1 MGLLNLLLGK
11 SGNQSQPTTPDV
23 ETKNVRGVE
32 VKVLEIGTPGTEI
45 YAGYISEEYLREL
58 TGKEWA
64 DKVDMMRRSDANIRM
79 VLNAIKLP
87 LKSSPWTIAVK
98 EKTEEAELQKK
109 LFEKILFEDMNK
121 SFTQLLGEIL
131 TCLDFGYSIF
141 DITHAI
147 KSDSDL
153 GGYNGLKSLGYR
165 SQRTIDRWNL
175 NESRDLESITQT
187 AYGDEGG
194 AFELDAR
201 FILHFAPEREGDN
214 FEGVSILRACYG
226 PWFRKNEFLKKLS
239 IGIEKFAV
247 PTAVLT
253 VPEGTEG
260 KPEMAAAKKA
270 LACYTSGATNYL
282 ILPEGFKLSF
292 NNVSVD
298 VEKIRAAIN
307 AENQE
312 MVNSILA
319 SFLLLGQ
326 NGAGSLALAG
336 SLSDFFSQTI
346 QYIADHISEQ
356 FDRKIFK
363 PLVQMNFGHGR
374 VLVDLK
380 CDGLE
385 HRANEAWANM
395 VNGFISTGAIKADED
410 IEKNLREKLKL
421 PPVRED
427 ELAGIG
433 APGSLT
439 PSPGQSEGADIQ
451 SQALN
456 GAQIAS
462 LVEVI
467 QKVAAGLL
475 PRESAVEI
483 LQVAFQLDRTEADR
497 VLGNAGGSFKI
508 DPNALKALAEKKKPR
523 KEHPEAQLIR
533 DASRRIRTLG
543 RAMLPAFATKYARA
557 VMIQKAKANEA
568 TAIKAPVNAS
578 VPSLA
583 AYQSALRAAY
593 AIASIQSA
601 DLQEKAFKGSKRKL
615 SEFRLAS
622 TKLKRVTD
630 AISQFES
637 ALKELEAAQTPT
649 ELDLA
654 IGNVFSVSDRVNG
667 IFFEYVSFPQKQAI
681 TAKAEVFSDTQ
692 KNDIVK
698 AVDLQYQSSLSYADD
713 DQLEDDMMNAA
724 EKAIN
729 GPMTVAGPDVQAS
742 QVVNESLDE
751 AAERFSEETGIEIVS
766 HTFIAV
772 DDDATT
778 ELCSELDGSTFGPE
792 DPDFKKYTP
801 PLHFN
806 CRSFM
811 QVNTS
816 QTRDNPEITG
826 APKLSKKAQSQLV
839 LSEVQLGG
847 PGSGCR
853 GDNCGRPKGS
863 GKDKEENESS
873 GTETKDS
880 GSSAGATSFDPDSGK
895 TTAETFKNE
904 DGTYK
909 EERKA
914 IHDKIIEDKIANVKS
929 SDKPVAIL
937 TGGGSGSGKSSVI
950 QSALGDFKNDMVHVD
965 ADDIKKDIPEYRDM
979 VSKNNPN
986 AAALAHDE
994 SSDLTS
1000 EMINRSIEGKK
1011 PFIYDSTMKNVP
1023 KFEKLVTKLKENGYE
1038 VHILFADLPLEE
1050 AKVRAAARAQRTG
1063 RKVPDSI
1070 IEESH
1075 RGAIN
1080 GLKSLSSLVDGVTVF
1095 STAGDPPPKMA
1106 YSKGGRPPKVKKDDT
1121 LYRDMEKR
1129 GVKL

>member
-1 MGLLNLLLGK
+1 MGLLDLLIGRT
-11 SGNQSQPTTPDV
+11 GNNPQPTPT

-45 YAGYISEEYLREL
+45 YAGYLSEEYLKDL
-58 TGKEWA
+58 QGKEWA

-87 LKSSPWTIAVK
+87 LKSSPWTIAVR
-98 EKTEEAELQKK
+98 EKSEEAELQKK
-109 LFEKILFEDMNK
+109 LFEKILFEDLNK

-141 DITHAI
+141 DITHAV
-147 KSDSDL
+147 KSDSEL

-175 NESRDLESITQT
+175 NESRDLSTITQI

-194 AFELDAR
+194 AYELDAR
-201 FILHFAPEREGDN
+201 FILYFSPEREGDN

-346 QYIADHISEQ
+346 QYIADHIAEQ
-356 FDRKIFK
+356 FERKIFK
-363 PLVQMNFGHGR
+363 PLIQMNFGHNK

-395 VNGFISTGAIKADED
+395 VNGFISTGAIKADLD
-410 IEKNLREKLKL
+410 LEKNLREKLKL
-421 PPVRED
+421 PPAVQ
-427 ELAGIG
+427 
-433 APGSLT
+433 APASDLNLPPEPVT
-439 PSPGQSEGADIQ
+439 PAP
-451 SQALN
+451 
-456 GAQIAS
+456 
-462 LVEVI
+462 
-467 QKVAAGLL
+467 K
-475 PRESAVEI
+475 
-483 LQVAFQLDRTEADR
+483 T
-497 VLGNAGGSFKI
+497 
-508 DPNALKALAEKKKPR
+508 LAEKKKTR

-533 DASRRIRTLG
+533 DASRQIRSLG
-543 RAMLPAFATKYARA
+543 RGILPMFAQKYSRA
-557 VMIQKAKANEA
+557 IMIQKAKSNEA
-568 TAIKAPVNAS
+568 NQIKAPINAS
-578 VPSLA
+578 VPGLGSYL
-583 AYQSALRAAY
+583 SALRVAY
-593 AIASIQSA
+593 GIASIKA
-601 DLQEKAFKGSKRKL
+601 TDLQEKAFKKSGRKL

-622 TKLKRVTD
+622 TKLKRVDGAISDFEKALEALNGAQSPTEIDD
-630 AISQFES
+630 AISN
-637 ALKELEAAQTPT
+637 L
-649 ELDLA
+649 
-654 IGNVFSVSDRVNG
+654 GRVSDRVNG
-667 IFFEYVSFPQKQAI
+667 ILNDYLSFDQRQANS
-681 TAKAEVFSDTQ
+681 AKAEVFSETQ
-692 KNDIVK
+692 KNDIIK
-698 AVDLQYQSSLSYADD
+698 AMDLQYQSSLSYADD
-713 DQLEDDMMNAA
+713 DQLEQDMDDAA
-724 EKAIN
+724 MKAIN

-742 QVVNESLDE
+742 QIVNETLDQ
-751 AAERFSEETGIEIVS
+751 AAKRFSEETGIDIIS
-766 HTFIAV
+766 HTFVAV

-778 ELCSELDGSTFGPE
+778 ELCSELDGSTFDPE

-816 QTRDNPEITG
+816 ETRDNPEITG

-839 LSEVQLGG
+839 LSEG
-847 PGSGCR
+847 PGF
-853 GDNCGRPKGS
+853 
-863 GKDKEENESS
+863 EL
-873 GTETKDS
+873 
-880 GSSAGATSFDPDSGK
+880 
-895 TTAETFKNE
+895 AE
-904 DGTYK
+904 Y
-909 EERKA
+909 
-914 IHDKIIEDKIANVKS
+914 
-929 SDKPVAIL
+929 
-937 TGGGSGSGKSSVI
+937 
-950 QSALGDFKNDMVHVD
+950 Q
-965 ADDIKKDIPEYRDM
+965 
-979 VSKNNPN
+979 
-986 AAALAHDE
+986 
-994 SSDLTS
+994 
-1000 EMINRSIEGKK
+1000 
-1011 PFIYDSTMKNVP
+1011 
-1023 KFEKLVTKLKENGYE
+1023 
-1038 VHILFADLPLEE
+1038 
-1050 AKVRAAARAQRTG
+1050 G
-1063 RKVPDSI
+1063 RKVELEKPFRTPEGPKKFGVYVKNDK
-1070 IEESH
+1070 
-1075 RGAIN
+1075 GN
-1080 GLKSLSSLVDGVTVF
+1080 VVLVRF
-1095 STAGDPPPKMA
+1095 GDPNMDIKRDDPERRKNFRARHKCDVDPGPKWKA
-1106 YSKGGRPPKVKKDDT
+1106 KFWSCKFWSDEKVGD
-1121 LYRDMEKR
+1121 L
-1129 GVKL
+1129 V

>member
-1 MGLLNLLLGK
+1 MGLLDLLLGR
-11 SGNQSQPTTPDV
+11 SGNTPQPTPT
-23 ETKNVRGVE
+23 ETKNVRGIE

-45 YAGYISEEYLREL
+45 FAGYLSEEYLRDL
-58 TGKEWA
+58 QGRDWA
-64 DKVDMMRRSDANIRM
+64 DKIDMMRRSDANVRM

-87 LKSSPWTIAVK
+87 LKSSPWTVAVR
-98 EKTEEAELQKK
+98 EKSEEAELQKK
-109 LFEKILFEDMNK
+109 LFEKILFEDLNK

-147 KSDSDL
+147 KSDSEL

-175 NESRDLESITQT
+175 NEARDLSTITQV

-194 AFELDAR
+194 SYELDAR
-201 FILHFAPEREGDN
+201 FILYFSPEREGDN
-214 FEGVSILRACYG
+214 FEGISVLRACFG

-298 VEKIRAAIN
+298 VEKIRSAIN

-326 NGAGSLALAG
+326 NGSGSLALAG

-363 PLVQMNFGHGR
+363 PLVQMNFGHTR

-385 HRANEAWANM
+385 HRANETWANM
-395 VNGFISTGAIKADED
+395 VNGFISTGAIKTDQD
-410 IEKNLREKLKL
+410 LEKLLREKLKL
-421 PPVRED
+421 SPIRE
-427 ELAGIG
+427 EEEALVAGLPG
-433 APGSLT
+433 PMAPT
-439 PSPGQSEGADIQ
+439 PGQPEGSDIQ

-467 QKVAAGLL
+467 QKVAAGML
-475 PRESAVEI
+475 PRESAKEI
-483 LQVAFQLDRTEADR
+483 LQVAFQLDPAEADK
-497 VLGNAGGSFKI
+497 VLGGAGSSFKI
-508 DPNALKALAEKKKPR
+508 DPSALKSLAEKKKT
-523 KEHPEAQLIR
+523 KKDHPEAQLIR
-533 DASRRIRTLG
+533 DASRQIRSLG
-543 RAMLPAFATKYARA
+543 RGVLPSFAKKYTRS
-557 VMIQKAKANEA
+557 VMIQKGKANEA
-568 TAIKAPVNAS
+568 TQIKAPINATI
-578 VPSLA
+578 PSLA

-593 AIASIQSA
+593 GIAAIQAQ
-601 DLQEKAFKGSKRKL
+601 DLQEKAFKKPSKKL

-630 AISQFES
+630 AVNEFEW
-637 ALKELEAAQTPT
+637 ALKSLGEAQSPT
-649 ELDLA
+649 DIDDA
-654 IGNVFSVSDRVNG
+654 IYALGRISDKVNL
-667 IFFEYVSFPQKQAI
+667 IFGDYLSFPQKQAI
-681 TAKAEVFSDTQ
+681 AAKAEVFSETQ

-698 AVDLQYQSSLSYADD
+698 AVDLQYQSSLGYAEDA
-713 DQLEDDMMNAA
+713 QLEQDMDDASQ
-724 EKAIN
+724 KAIN

-742 QVVNESLDE
+742 QIVNETLDE
-751 AAERFSEETGIEIVS
+751 AAKKYSEETGIEIIS
-766 HTFIAV
+766 HTFVAV

-778 ELCSELDGSTFGPE
+778 ELCSELDGSTFDPL

-816 QTRDNPEITG
+816 QTRDNPDITG
-826 APKLSKKAQSQLV
+826 APKLTKKAQSQLV
-839 LSEVQLGG
+839 LSEFDLGG
-847 PGSGCR
+847 PGSGCH
-853 GDNCGRPKGS
+853 GDNCGRPS
-863 GKDKEENESS
+863 
-873 GTETKDS
+873 
-880 GSSAGATSFDPDSGK
+880 
-895 TTAETFKNE
+895 
-904 DGTYK
+904 
-909 EERKA
+909 
-914 IHDKIIEDKIANVKS
+914 
-929 SDKPVAIL
+929 
-937 TGGGSGSGKSSVI
+937 GSGSDNPEGTDAKGEAKSSSPKKPMTEVNEFGAI
-950 QSALGDFKNDMVHVD
+950 KMKTPKNIDEANQLLDDMKKHMDAASKHFKDNPNDGFAAMRFNHTYKQVEKALRWAKKVNEKKMEEAPAFELAEYKGKTVELDKPFRTPDGPKKFAVHVKNDNGNVVLVRFGDPDM
-965 ADDIKKDIPEYRDM
+965 DIKRDDPERR
-979 VSKNNPN
+979 KNFRARHKCDVDPGPKWK
-986 AAALAHDE
+986 AKYWSCKFWSDE
-994 SSDLTS
+994 KVEDL
-1000 EMINRSIEGKK
+1000 
-1011 PFIYDSTMKNVP
+1011 
-1023 KFEKLVTKLKENGYE
+1023 L
-1038 VHILFADLPLEE
+1038 
-1050 AKVRAAARAQRTG
+1050 
-1063 RKVPDSI
+1063 
-1070 IEESH
+1070 
-1075 RGAIN
+1075 
-1080 GLKSLSSLVDGVTVF
+1080 
-1095 STAGDPPPKMA
+1095 
-1106 YSKGGRPPKVKKDDT
+1106 
-1121 LYRDMEKR
+1121 
-1129 GVKL
+1129 

>member
-1 MGLLNLLLGK
+1 MGLLNLLLGR
-11 SGNQSQPTTPDV
+11 SGNNPQPTPT

-45 YAGYISEEYLREL
+45 YAGYLSEEYLKEL
-58 TGKEWA
+58 QGIDWA
-64 DKVDMMRRSDANIRM
+64 NKIDMMRRSDANIRM

-87 LKSSPWTIAVK
+87 LKSSPWTISVK
-98 EKTEEAELQKK
+98 EKSEEAELQKK
-109 LFEKILFEDMNK
+109 LFEKILFEDLNK

-141 DITHAI
+141 DITHAV
-147 KSDSDL
+147 KSDSEL

-175 NESRDLESITQT
+175 NESRDLETVTQI

-194 AFELDAR
+194 AYELDAR
-201 FILHFAPEREGDN
+201 FILYFAPEREGDN
-214 FEGVSILRACYG
+214 FEGISILRACYG

-356 FDRKIFK
+356 FERKIFK
-363 PLVQMNFGHGR
+363 PLVQMNFGHTR

-385 HRANEAWANM
+385 HRANEAWAAM
-395 VNGFISTGAIKADED
+395 VNGFISTGAIKADAD
-410 IEKNLREKLKL
+410 LEKNLREKLKL
-421 PPVRED
+421 PPVKEAEEVEQAMSAQGMVSGEQID
-427 ELAGIG
+427 L
-433 APGSLT
+433 
-439 PSPGQSEGADIQ
+439 QN
-451 SQALN
+451 QALN

-467 QKVAAGLL
+467 QKVAAGML
-475 PRESAVEI
+475 PRDSAISI
-483 LQVAFQLDRTEADR
+483 LQVAFQLSLEEAEK
-497 VLGNAGGSFKI
+497 VLSGAGRDFRI
-508 DPNALKALAEKKKPR
+508 DPSLIRQLAEKKKPK

-533 DASRRIRTLG
+533 DASRQIRSLG
-543 RAMLPAFATKYARA
+543 RGILPSFGQKYIRS
-557 VMIQKAKANEA
+557 VMIQKGKANEA
-568 TAIKAPVNAS
+568 TQIKAPINAS
-578 VPSLA
+578 VPGLP
-583 AYQSALRAAY
+583 AYLSALRVAY
-593 AIASIQSA
+593 GIASIKA
-601 DLQEKAFKGSKRKL
+601 TDLQEKAFKKSGRKL

-622 TKLKRVTD
+622 TKLKRVD
-630 AISQFES
+630 QAISDFEK
-637 ALKELEAAQTPT
+637 ALEILNGAQGPIETEEAIAN
-649 ELDLA
+649 L
-654 IGNVFSVSDRVNG
+654 GRVSDRVNG
-667 IFFEYVSFPQKQAI
+667 VLSNYLSFDDKQAI
-681 TAKAEVFSDTQ
+681 SAKAEVFSETQ

-713 DQLEDDMMNAA
+713 DQLEEDMINAA
-724 EKAIN
+724 DKAIG

-742 QVVNESLDE
+742 QIVNETLDR
-751 AAERFSEETGIEIVS
+751 AAQIFSEETGIEIIS
-766 HTFIAV
+766 HTFVAV

-778 ELCSELDGSTFGPE
+778 ELCSELDGSTFDPK

-816 QTRDNPEITG
+816 ETRDNPEITG

-839 LSEVQLGG
+839 LAEATAIELGG

-863 GKDKEENESS
+863 GNKEEKSDEAKGQPDDAQVRESAKAAI
-873 GTETKDS
+873 E
-880 GSSAGATSFDPDSGK
+880 SGK
-895 TTAETFKNE
+895 TTAEAWKNE
-904 DGTYK
+904 AGEYRGQRR
-909 EERKA
+909 ELHE
-914 IHDKIIEDKIANVKS
+914 KILDEKLSKVKS
-929 SDKPVAIL
+929 SDKPIAIL
-937 TGGGSGSGKSSVI
+937 TGGGSGSGKTSVI
-950 QSALGDFKNDMVHVD
+950 EASLGNMKDQMVHVD
-965 ADDIKKDIPEYRDM
+965 ADDIKKSIPEYNELVAKD
-979 VSKNNPN
+979 SPT
-986 AAALAHDE
+986 AAAQAHDE
-994 SSDLTS
+994 SSDLSS
-1000 EMINRSIEGKK
+1000 ELINRSIAEKK
-1011 PFIYDSTMKNVP
+1011 PFLYDSTMKNKE
-1023 KFEKLVTKLKENGYE
+1023 KFERLAKKLKENGYE
-1038 VHILFADLPLEE
+1038 VHIVFADCPLEE
-1050 AKVRAAARAQRTG
+1050 AKARAAARAKITG
-1063 RKVPDSI
+1063 RKVPDSV

-1075 RGAIN
+1075 SGAIS
-1080 GLKSLSSLVDGVTVF
+1080 GLKHLSKFADSTSVF
-1095 STAGDPPPKMA
+1095 STAGKPPPRLA
-1106 YSKGGRPPKVKKDDT
+1106 YSKSGKPPKTTTDKT
-1121 LYRDMEKR
+1121 LYRDMKKR
-1129 GVKL
+1129 GIEL